1 MNKFFKT
8 ALLAAGLWLIT
19 AAAARAQTSPD
30 DPAPDSPVQM
40 RLPHSS
46 RTKENVLDSVLDF
59 TLTQFFK
66 LFKKADVSYDFM
78 EVGQGGRLVFTN
90 FTVVLKANSVR
101 GTVAAQKMDVGFREF
116 LTFVQKNKL
125 MLSQT
130 VLTGVTL
137 DVAVKKGEAESR
149 SIKGTA
155 ARVELEKTETAIA
168 VKDPNDKEPFKITF
182 ASAAVQNARLTATN
196 PAETYAAESARLDR
210 AAIVGG
216 KVSFAAA
223 STGGKS
229 FADMASFLQ
238 AVRQ

>member
-8 ALLAAGLWLIT
+8 ALLAAGLLLT
-19 AAAARAQTSPD
+19 AAAGAWAQSPD
-30 DPAPDSPVQM
+30 DPAPDSPVQI
-40 RLPHSS
+40 RLPHSA

-78 EVGQGGRLVFTN
+78 EVEQGGRLVFTN
-90 FTVVLKANSVR
+90 FTVVLKANSVQ

-137 DVAVKKGEAESR
+137 DVIVKKGETDSR
-149 SIKGTA
+149 SIKGSA
-155 ARVELEKTETAIA
+155 ARVELEKTETAIL

-196 PAETYAAESARLDR
+196 PAEKYAAESARLEQV
-210 AAIVGG
+210 ALVGG

>member
-8 ALLAAGLWLIT
+8 ALLAAGLLLT
-19 AAAARAQTSPD
+19 AAAGARAQSPD
-30 DPAPDSPVQM
+30 DPAPDSPVQI
-40 RLPHSS
+40 RLPHSA

-78 EVGQGGRLVFTN
+78 EVEQGGRLVFTN
-90 FTVVLKANSVR
+90 FTVVLKANSVQ

-137 DVAVKKGEAESR
+137 DVTVKKGETDSR
-149 SIKGTA
+149 SIKGSA
-155 ARVELEKTETAIA
+155 ARVELEKTETAIL

-196 PAETYAAESARLDR
+196 PAEKYAAESARLEQ

>member
-1 MNKFFKT
+1 MNRFFKT
-8 ALLAAGLWLIT
+8 ALLAAGLLPIT
-19 AAAARAQTSPD
+19 TAGALAQSPD
-30 DPAPDSPVQM
+30 DPAPDSPVQV

-78 EVGQGGRLVFTN
+78 EVEQGGRLVFTN
-90 FTVVLKANSVR
+90 FAVVLKANSVQ

-130 VLTGVTL
+130 VLTDVTL
-137 DVAVKKGEAESR
+137 DVTVKKGGADSR

-155 ARVELEKTETAIA
+155 ARVELEKTETAIV

-182 ASAAVQNARLTATN
+182 ASAAVQNAWLTATN
-196 PAETYAAESARLDR
+196 PAEKYAAENARLDQV
-210 AAIVGG
+210 AIVGG

-229 FADMASFLQ
+229 FTDMASFLQ

>member
-8 ALLAAGLWLIT
+8 ALLAAGLLLT
-19 AAAARAQTSPD
+19 AAAGARAQSPD
-30 DPAPDSPVQM
+30 DPAPDSPVQI
-40 RLPHSS
+40 RLPHSA

-78 EVGQGGRLVFTN
+78 EVEQGGRLVFTN
-90 FTVVLKANSVR
+90 FTVVLKANSVQ

-137 DVAVKKGEAESR
+137 DVTVKKGEAESR
-149 SIKGTA
+149 SIKGSA
-155 ARVELEKTETAIA
+155 ARVELEKTETAIL

-182 ASAAVQNARLTATN
+182 ASASVQNARLTATN
-196 PAETYAAESARLDR
+196 PAEKYAAESARLDQ

>member
-8 ALLAAGLWLIT
+8 ALSAAGLLLIT
-19 AAAARAQTSPD
+19 AAGAPAQSPD
-30 DPAPDSPVQM
+30 DPAPDSPVQV

-78 EVGQGGRLVFTN
+78 EVEQGGRLVFTN
-90 FTVVLKANSVR
+90 FAVVLKANSVQ

-137 DVAVKKGEAESR
+137 DVAVKKGGADSR
-149 SIKGTA
+149 LIKGTA
-155 ARVELEKTETAIA
+155 ARVELEKTETAIV

-182 ASAAVQNARLTATN
+182 ASASVQNARLTATN
-196 PAETYAAESARLDR
+196 PAEKYAAENARLDQV
-210 AAIVGG
+210 AIVGG

-223 STGGKS
+223 STGGQS
-229 FADMASFLQ
+229 FADTASFLQ